1 MTPHIQSYCTFAE
14 IFNLPFMA
22 KRNLT
27 KDKLFS
33 KEWFISYG
41 TLVLGTFILS
51 LGYAFFMSPYKIVPG
66 GIYGISIILHHKFG
80 FPLGLSA
87 LCFNLPLT
95 LIGLK
100 ILGPRFGA
108 KTFACFILTAV
119 FTDALP
125 YFFGENP
132 LHLDDEVLLASI
144 FGGVVMGIGVGLI
157 FKTRAS
163 SGGSDV
169 LASILSKYTHIPLGQ
184 QLMIIDSCIVLLG
197 FIVFKDWK
205 VPLYSLLTIFLMG
218 RIIDIVMQGLGSEK
232 TLFIIT
238 QKTQEIRDTIINDLG
253 RGGTLLNG
261 KGMYSGQDKEVI
273 FVTVS
278 RREVVELQKYIH
290 KIDPTAFM
298 VVINANEILGEGFKS
313 WTKKME
319 D

>member
-1 MTPHIQSYCTFAE
+1 
-14 IFNLPFMA
+14 MA
-22 KRNLT
+22 QRNLT

-33 KEWFISYG
+33 KDWFISYG
-41 TLVLGTFILS
+41 MLVLGTFILS
-51 LGYAFFMSPYKIVPG
+51 FGYAFFMSPYKIIPG

-108 KTFACFILTAV
+108 KTFACFLLTAF

-125 YFFGENP
+125 YVFGNNP

-144 FGGVVMGIGVGLI
+144 FGGVVMGVGVGLI
-157 FKTRAS
+157 FKTRSS

-205 VPLYSLLTIFLMG
+205 IPLYSLLTIFLMG
-218 RIIDIVMQGLGSEK
+218 KVIDMVVQGFSNDK
-232 TLFIIT
+232 TLFIISN
-238 QKTQEIRDTIINDLG
+238 KTAEIRDVVINDLK
-253 RGGTLLNG
+253 RGGTILEG
-261 KGMYSGQDKEVI
+261 KGMYSGQEREVV

-278 RREVVELQKYIH
+278 RREVAELQKFIH
-290 KIDPTAFM
+290 KIDPMAFM
-298 VVINANEILGEGFKS
+298 VVIDANEILGEGFRS
-313 WTKKME
+313 LNKKLE